1 MGITVGEPGLVPE
14 EMVIRMEM
22 LVKYGVVK
30 KHPNGLYDLTREG
43 TKDAFRL
50 YIETLTMGTN
60 DKSMVEAAIEILKS
74 RGLIEDAENEQGGF
88 RITELGRMVYLTFL
102 IENKDPDR
110 PVAIT
115 AEMLR

>member
-1 MGITVGEPGLVPE
+1 MGVVPPVSE
-14 EMVIRMEM
+14 EIIIRMEM
-22 LVKYGVVK
+22 LVRYGIVEK
-30 KHPNGLYDLTREG
+30 TPGGRYDLTREG
-43 TKDAFRL
+43 TKDAIGL

-60 DKSMVEAAIEILKS
+60 DKSMAEAAIEILKS
-74 RGLIEDAENEQGGF
+74 RGLIEDAEDGREGF